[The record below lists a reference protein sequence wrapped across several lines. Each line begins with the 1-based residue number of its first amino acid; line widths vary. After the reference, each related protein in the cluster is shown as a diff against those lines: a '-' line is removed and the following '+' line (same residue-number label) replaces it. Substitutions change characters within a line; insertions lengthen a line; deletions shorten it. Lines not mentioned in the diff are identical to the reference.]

1 MRRLL
6 IFCDGTWNKETTGEL
21 TNVVTSA
28 QVVKPVSDD
37 GIDQIVCYIEG
48 VGTTFVISRVE
59 TFLAGAFGLGLFDRI
74 ADAYRFLVF
83 NYQPGDEIF
92 IFGFSRGAF
101 TARSLGG
108 LIRKCGIIPKSEVS
122 KIGGAY
128 KFYQRGDVHP
138 DSPLAQQF
146 RAQHSPNTIM
156 KDLDR
161 TWRRENDYV
170 VPDLP
175 NFAIR
180 YLGVWD
186 TVGELGV
193 PKYFLL
199 GNLLNRKYQFHD
211 LDLSSTVIAARQAL
225 AIDEDRLEFEP
236 TLWDNLPTLNQIP
249 GRAGNYQQK
258 WFPGDHGSVGGGG
271 EIRGLSNATLAWVIE
286 GAVEQGLSLIDLVMD
301 NWRQSIDPLSPL
313 HNTAKPPGF
322 VDRYLYRHGPRRGPT
337 DPYGTLGQTTRD
349 RLAYEAKGLG
359 WQPYRPAPLNELI
372 NAFPDVLNR
381 SGGDE
386 QHRR

>member
-6 IFCDGTWNKETTGEL
+6 IFCDGTWNKESSGAL
-21 TNVVTSA
+21 TNVVTAA
-28 QVVKPVSDD
+28 QVVKPVGDD

-48 VGTTFVISRVE
+48 LGTTFVISRLE
-59 TFLAGAFGLGLFDRI
+59 SIAAGALGWGLFDRI

-83 NYQPGDEIF
+83 NYQPGDQIF

-108 LIRKCGIIPKSEVS
+108 LIRKCGIIPKSEVG
-122 KIGGAY
+122 KIGMAY
-128 KFYQRGDVHP
+128 DFYRRGDIHP

-146 RAQHSPNTIM
+146 RAQHSPHTLM

-161 TWRRENDYV
+161 DWRRDNGYL

-175 NFAIR
+175 NFTVQ

-193 PKYFLL
+193 PKYLLL
-199 GNLLNRKYQFHD
+199 GHLLNRKYQFHD
-211 LDLSSTVIAARQAL
+211 LDLSSTVVAARQAL

-236 TLWDNLPTLNQIP
+236 TRWDNLPTLNQIP
-249 GRAGNYQQK
+249 GRAGNYQQL

-271 EIRGLSNATLAWVIE
+271 DIRGLSNATLVWILE
-286 GAVEQGLSLIDLVMD
+286 GAVEQGLSLEDHVLD
-301 NWRQSIDPLSPL
+301 NWRDSVDP
-313 HNTAKPPGF
+313 TASLRNMSKPPGF
-322 VDRYLYRHGPRRGPT
+322 SDRFLYRHGPRQGPS
-337 DPYGTLGQTTRD
+337 DPHGSLGSTARQ
-349 RLAYEAKGLG
+349 RLAFKAKGAA
-359 WQPYRPAPLNELI
+359 WQPYRPPALAELI
-372 NAFPDVLNR
+372 KAFPAIV
-381 SGGDE
+381 DE
-386 QHRR
+386 PD